1 MLPIPASVAV
11 YLALLTGGFLALL
24 GVMFAVAPNAG
35 LKATKHR
42 AENLPTIMAG
52 RYFFMVF
59 IAVGVALT
67 GTLQQLAYVF
77 MGLAAVAFFDA
88 ATYARA
94 KTAVSSHIVAGIGA
108 VIVAAIALRGAPA

>member
-1 MLPIPASVAV
+1 MFPIPAEYAV
-11 YLALLTGGFLALL
+11 PFALITGVFLAVLGILFAVSPQRGLAL
-24 GVMFAVAPNAG
+24 
-35 LKATKHR
+35 TKHQ
-42 AENLPTIMAG
+42 AEHLPTIMAG

-77 MGLAAVAFFDA
+77 LGLAAVAFFDA

-94 KTAVSSHIVAGIGA
+94 KTAVLPHIVAGIGA
-108 VIVAAIALRGAPA
+108 VLVAVTALEGKA

>member
-1 MLPIPASVAV
+1 MPASSAV
-11 YLALLTGGFLALL
+11 YLAYLTGGFLALL
-24 GVMFAVAPNAG
+24 GVLFAVAPKIG
-35 LKATKHR
+35 LAATKHR

-59 IAVGVALT
+59 VAVGIAMT
-67 GTLQQLAYVF
+67 GTMQQIAYVF

-94 KTAVSSHIVAGIGA
+94 KSPVVPHIAAGIGA
-108 VIVAAIALRGAPA
+108 LIVAFIALEGQVS

>member
-1 MLPIPASVAV
+1 VLPIPASSAV
-11 YLALLTGGFLALL
+11 YLALFTGGFLALL
-24 GVMFAVAPNAG
+24 GVMFAVAPKLG

-42 AENLPTIMAG
+42 AEQLPTIMAG

-67 GTLQQLAYVF
+67 GSLQQLAYVF

-94 KTAVSSHIVAGIGA
+94 KTPVVPHIAAGIGA
-108 VIVAAIALRGAPA
+108 VLVSFIALEGTA

>member
-1 MLPIPASVAV
+1 MLPIPASSAV
-11 YLALLTGGFLALL
+11 YLAYLTGGFLALL
-24 GVMFAVAPNAG
+24 GVLFAVSPKIG
-35 LKATKHR
+35 LSVTKHR

-59 IAVGVALT
+59 VAIGIALS
-67 GTLQQLAYVF
+67 GTMQQIAYVF

-94 KTAVSSHIVAGIGA
+94 KAHVTPHIAAGIGA
-108 VIVAAIALRGAPA
+108 LIVAFIALEGQTV